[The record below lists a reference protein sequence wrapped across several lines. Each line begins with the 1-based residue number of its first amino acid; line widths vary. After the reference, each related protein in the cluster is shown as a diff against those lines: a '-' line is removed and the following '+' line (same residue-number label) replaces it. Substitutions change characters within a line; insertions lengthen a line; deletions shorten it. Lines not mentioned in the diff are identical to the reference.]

1 MNVMGEVVSMV
12 GLSAVA
18 GTIIGWCIRNFFG
31 GSEKSTRQHFARDLE
46 EASKDTKLLRSNLD
60 KKNAELHSVK
70 NQLQLLRSKD
80 DSTSTST
87 RAQVTEISELK
98 NQLAAAKKALHNNQ
112 SEFNAYRTDT
122 QKEQSELRHELAKF
136 SSGGVAS
143 PERLNDANETI
154 SALRSAVRE
163 NDKVIDSLRAR
174 VKEADDSVENLR
186 N

>member
-87 RAQVTEISELK
+87 RAQVTEINELK
-98 NQLAAAKKALHNNQ
+98 NQLAAAKKLCTTTSRSSTPTALIPKKNKASCATNWQ
-112 SEFNAYRTDT
+112 NSAPVESRALNA
-122 QKEQSELRHELAKF
+122 
-136 SSGGVAS
+136 
-143 PERLNDANETI
+143 
-154 SALRSAVRE
+154 
-163 NDKVIDSLRAR
+163 
-174 VKEADDSVENLR
+174 
-186 N
+186 